1 MKAHTSWTLWQIMNS
16 KHPSY
21 SRPLGQQR
29 LVRVLHIVENPRTA
43 FWFFRSLHKQTEAQ
57 CTLTSIGDTQ
67 QAADKLHHQHF
78 DAVFVHIGAQ
88 LACHLA
94 DIALLKHW
102 ASHAAIVAIVHDTDE
117 YTHPQY
123 IDALLEAGIDDYI
136 KAEDINTP
144 LLPRLV
150 TYTVERKK
158 ANLRLAAITQQ
169 DSTTGLTN
177 RSEFLRLCEAQLA
190 NHYAPSRN
198 TAILLID
205 LDQFK
210 NINDTQ
216 GHSTGDKFLH
226 HVAARLKKS
235 IRQSDTIARLGGDEF
250 VVMLPDMP
258 DIESIQRIAKNL
270 LDTLSQASN
279 IDGRNLFTTAS
290 IGISMLS
297 EKNESCELLLK
308 NADIAMYS
316 AKQQGGNRYAF
327 FTRNLQVAASL
338 RISLETELNKAI
350 ANNDFFLTYQP
361 QINVQTGDLYGAEV
375 LLRWNHAEHGEVPPT
390 TFIPTLE
397 STGLIGPVTDWI
409 IRNAISQWQQW
420 IQAGHIKTSQHLSI
434 NLSPKTLGHPD
445 FKAALLDLRT
455 LPTEQKKRIHFE
467 ITENLFIDPENNIDN
482 LKFIKECGFQLSMD
496 DFGTGYSCLSYLKH
510 FPLDCIKLDCEFTRD
525 IINNPVD
532 LAITQA
538 VINLSQDLHIDLIA
552 EGVENE
558 QTLTQLKAMGCK
570 LIQGYFYSKPLKSS
584 AFQEYCQH
592 LKSC

>member
-1 MKAHTSWTLWQIMNS
+1 MKAHTSWTLWHTMNS
-16 KHPSY
+16 KQPSH
-21 SRPLGQQR
+21 SLPTGLQR
-29 LVRVLHIVENPRTA
+29 LLRVLHIVENPRTA
-43 FWFFRSLHKQTEAQ
+43 FWFFRSLHKQAEAQ
-57 CTLTSIGDTQ
+57 CTLTSINDIQ
-67 QAADKLHHQHF
+67 QAAEKLHHQHF
-78 DAVFVHIGAQ
+78 DAVFIHMGAK
-88 LACHLA
+88 LNSHLA
-94 DIALLKHW
+94 DIALLKQW
-102 ASHAAIVAIVHDTDE
+102 GSQVTIVAILHDTDE
-117 YTHPQY
+117 YTHPQH
-123 IDALLEAGIDDYI
+123 IDALIEAGVDDYI

-150 TYTVERKK
+150 TYAVERKQ
-158 ANLRLAAITQQ
+158 ANLRLAAVTQQ
-169 DSTTGLTN
+169 DSITGLAN
-177 RSEFLRLCEAQLA
+177 RSEFLRLCQAQLA
-190 NHYAPSRN
+190 NQYDPSRS
-198 TAILLID
+198 TAMLLID
-205 LDQFK
+205 LDEFK

-216 GHSTGDKFLH
+216 GHSTGDKFLL

-235 IRQSDTIARLGGDEF
+235 LRQSDTIARLGGDEF
-250 VVMLPDMP
+250 VVMLPSMP
-258 DIESIQRIAKNL
+258 DIDSIQRIARNL

-279 IDGRNLFTTAS
+279 IDGCHLTTTAS

-297 EKNESCELLLK
+297 DKNESCELLLK

-350 ANNDFFLTYQP
+350 ANDDFFLTYQP
-361 QINVQTGDLYGAEV
+361 QINVQTGELYGTEV
-375 LLRWNHAEHGEVPPT
+375 LLRWNHAEHGEVPPNA
-390 TFIPTLE
+390 FIPTLE

-409 IRNAISQWQQW
+409 IRQAISQWEQW
-420 IQAGHIKTSQHLSI
+420 IKEGVIDEKQHLSI

-445 FKAALLDLRT
+445 FKATLLDLRT
-455 LPTEQKKRIHFE
+455 LPSGRKKRIHFE
-467 ITENLFIDPENNIDN
+467 ITENLFVDPENNIEN
-482 LKFIKECGFQLSMD
+482 LKFIKDCGFQLSMD

-538 VINLSQDLHIDLIA
+538 VINLSKDLHIDLIA

-558 QTLTQLKAMGCK
+558 ETLTLLKNMGCK
-570 LIQGYFYSKPLKSS
+570 LIQGYFYSKPLKSTN
-584 AFQEYCQH
+584 FQEYCQH